1 MWESLKG
8 DTSVWYGR
16 LSGLCATHD
25 VLKMSLS
32 PSSIHK
38 TTFFSMVSK
47 STTTPSFGRSLL
59 VWIPCLIF
67 AHLTNLWSFSPSL
80 NTERNVL
87 PDVLHTLVDE
97 SWVDHSDTGSWLY
110 GACDILLLPP
120 LLLFLSCLFRAAP
133 SARLHVLSDLMLVHS
148 LLVVLRGILI
158 NVTSLPS
165 PIKSCHHASER
176 PASLFLTLFC
186 NDQIFSGH
194 TTVNLIFMAA
204 VEFDVKTS
212 RFIKVCGWFV
222 VVFASFISVISRDHY
237 TVDVVLAYTHT
248 IGVMLLW
255 RERISSHWR
264 MGERD
269 KDA

>member
-1 MWESLKG
+1 
-8 DTSVWYGR
+8 
-16 LSGLCATHD
+16 
-25 VLKMSLS
+25 
-32 PSSIHK
+32 
-38 TTFFSMVSK
+38 MVSK

-97 SWVDHSDTGSWLY
+97 SWVDHSDTDSWLY
-110 GACDILLLPP
+110 GACDILLFPP

-165 PIKSCHHASER
+165 PIKSCHDASER

-204 VEFDVKTS
+204 VEFDVATS

-248 IGVMLLW
+248 IGVMLFF
-255 RERISSHWR
+255 RETISSHWR
-264 MGERD
+264 AGERD